1 MTQRTSS
8 RREREREARRQAILD
23 AAEAVI
29 RRRGFADTTMD
40 EVAAEAELSK
50 GALYLYFANKDA
62 LCAAL
67 VERTL
72 QRVRPA
78 LEQVVSQPRPGL
90 ERFLEGLR
98 REAEFIDRNPHLLR
112 MMVGWMLTG
121 LRADTDEPALESYRS
136 AVRSML
142 ELAVRAVAEGQQDG
156 SIRTDVPPFRLALQ
170 SWAGLIGVLLVHV
183 SRDDLARR
191 LGDQVDTKAVV
202 DLYLEQMARALRP
215 QGPSQRNDEEAP

>member
-29 RRRGFADTTMD
+29 RRRGFAETTMD

-72 QRVRPA
+72 QRVRPK
-78 LEQVVSQPRPGL
+78 LEQIVAQRRPGL
-90 ERFLEGLR
+90 ERVLQGLR
-98 REAEFIDRNPHLLR
+98 AEADFIERHPHLLR
-112 MMVGWMLTG
+112 MMAGWMLTG
-121 LRADTDEPALESYRS
+121 LRPDTDEPALRSYRS
-136 AVRSML
+136 AVRGML
-142 ELAVRAVAEGQQDG
+142 DLAVQAVTEGQRDG
-156 SIRTDVPPFRLALQ
+156 SIRDDVAPFHIALQ
-170 SWAGLIGVLLVHV
+170 SWAGLIGVLLVHI
-183 SRDDLARR
+183 SRDDLTRR
-191 LGDQVDTKAVV
+191 LGTEVDTRAVV
-202 DLYLEQMARALRP
+202 DLYLEQTARALRP
-215 QGPSQRNDEEAP
+215 SEEVHP